1 MSARRADDARS
12 GGVAGRTAFT
22 VAAVGLVLVG
32 VLLTIFEF
40 VFVRREFLQSAET
53 LTHITGIHAAA
64 SLQFQDAD
72 AARETLAALEVLPDL
87 EAATIFD
94 AGGDAFAGYAR
105 DGEPPIGSHAEIG
118 VSYDWTD
125 ATTIVPI
132 TAQEQVIGTIVTRFE
147 LATLYRRVAAFAGMY
162 VLSGLGVLAI
172 GLPLWRRMRRQVD
185 RTQARLT
192 RLAHYDAITGQLN
205 RNAFNRD
212 LRIALDTCAPDEHVG
227 LLILDIDDFKDVN
240 DRFGHRTGD
249 DLLNQF
255 ATRLARAVRA
265 GDCVYRLGGDEF
277 AVLVQPLTSTDE
289 VDRIATRL
297 YAAFGTPIA
306 LRGHR
311 LRPSFS
317 AGIGVFPDDARD
329 IETLVAHADIAMYC
343 AKRRGKNT
351 FQRFEAHM
359 TEMTLRRLRL
369 QEDLR
374 AALDRDGELA
384 LAYQPQIG
392 ADGASIVGMETLL
405 RWNHPELGA
414 IAPAEF
420 IPLAEDCGLV
430 VPLGR
435 WVMRTACLQ
444 AARWRADGHA
454 ELRVAVN
461 VSVRQIQDRSLLS
474 AISDALAESGL
485 EPGGLEI
492 ELTESLLLEDAETN
506 MHLMQSVRD
515 LGIELA
521 IDDFGKGYS
530 SLSYLHRLPANRLK
544 IDMSFVHEIPGGGEA
559 ITTAIVAMGHSLG
572 LTVIAEGVET
582 KEQFEFLREAGC
594 DGFQG
599 YLLSGPLAADEATRV
614 FDERRRA
621 ARRGTALAP
630 LRAVTQLRAV
640 C

>member
-1 MSARRADDARS
+1 MSLRRSDDARS
-12 GGVAGRTAFT
+12 AGAAGRAAFAVAG
-22 VAAVGLVLVG
+22 VGLILVG

-53 LTHITGIHAAA
+53 LTNITGIHAAA

-87 EAATIFD
+87 EAAAIFGTD
-94 AGGDAFAGYAR
+94 GEAFAGYAR
-105 DGEPPIGSHAEIG
+105 EGEPAIASHDEIG

-125 ATTIVPI
+125 ATTIAPI
-132 TAQEQVIGTIVTRFE
+132 TAQERPIGTIVTRFE
-147 LATLYRRVAAFAGMY
+147 LASLYRRVAAFAGMY

-172 GLPLWRRMRRQVD
+172 GLPLWQRMRRQVD

-212 LRIALDTCAPDEHVG
+212 LRIALETCAPDEHVG

-289 VDRIATRL
+289 VERIATRL

-359 TEMTLRRLRL
+359 TERTLRRLRL

-374 AALDRDGELA
+374 TALERDDELA
-384 LAYQPQIG
+384 LAFQPQIG
-392 ADGASIVGMETLL
+392 ADGVSIVGM
-405 RWNHPELGA
+405 
-414 IAPAEF
+414 
-420 IPLAEDCGLV
+420 
-430 VPLGR
+430 
-435 WVMRTACLQ
+435 
-444 AARWRADGHA
+444 
-454 ELRVAVN
+454 
-461 VSVRQIQDRSLLS
+461 
-474 AISDALAESGL
+474 
-485 EPGGLEI
+485 
-492 ELTESLLLEDAETN
+492 
-506 MHLMQSVRD
+506 
-515 LGIELA
+515 
-521 IDDFGKGYS
+521 
-530 SLSYLHRLPANRLK
+530 
-544 IDMSFVHEIPGGGEA
+544 
-559 ITTAIVAMGHSLG
+559 
-572 LTVIAEGVET
+572 
-582 KEQFEFLREAGC
+582 
-594 DGFQG
+594 
-599 YLLSGPLAADEATRV
+599 
-614 FDERRRA
+614 
-621 ARRGTALAP
+621 
-630 LRAVTQLRAV
+630 
-640 C
+640 

>member
-1 MSARRADDARS
+1 MSERPAQDPRTAGA
-12 GGVAGRTAFT
+12 AGRTACAI
-22 VAAVGLVLVG
+22 AAIGLVLVG

-40 VFVRREFLQSAET
+40 VFVQREFLQSVET

-87 EAATIFD
+87 EAAAIFD
-94 AGGDAFAGYAR
+94 HDGQSFASYSR
-105 DGEPPIGSHAEIG
+105 EGEPPIGSRATVG
-118 VSYDWTD
+118 LRYDWTD

-132 TAQEQVIGTIVTRFE
+132 TAQDRVIGTIVTRFE
-147 LATLYRRVAAFAGMY
+147 LAPLYRRVAAFAGMY

-172 GLPLWRRMRRQVD
+172 GFPLWQRMRRQVD
-185 RTQARLT
+185 RAQARLT

-212 LRIALDTCAPDEHVG
+212 LRIALETCTPDEHVG

-277 AVLVQPLTSTDE
+277 AVLVQPLTSTEE
-289 VDRIATRL
+289 VERIATRL

-311 LRPSFS
+311 LRPAFS
-317 AGIGVFPDDARD
+317 AGIAMYPDDARD

-343 AKRRGKNT
+343 AKNRGKNT
-351 FQRFEAHM
+351 FQCFEAHM

-374 AALDRDGELA
+374 AALERDGELA

-392 ADGASIVGMETLL
+392 ADCHTIVGMESLL
-405 RWNHPELGA
+405 RWNHPELGP
-414 IAPAEF
+414 ISPTEF

-444 AARWRADGHA
+444 AARWREDGHSD
-454 ELRVAVN
+454 LRVAVN
-461 VSVRQIQDRSLLS
+461 VSVRQIQDRSLLG
-474 AISDALAESGL
+474 AIRDALAESGL
-485 EPGGLEI
+485 EPRGLEI

-506 MHLMQSVRD
+506 MRLMQSVRD

-572 LTVIAEGVET
+572 LTVIAEGVEA
-582 KEQFEFLREAGC
+582 KEQLDFLRDAGC

-599 YLLSGPLAADEATRV
+599 FLLSGPLSAEAATRLL
-614 FDERRRA
+614 DERRRP
-621 ARRGTALAP
+621 ARRETPPTP
-630 LRAVTQLRAV
+630 LRAVTQLRV
-640 C
+640 VG

>member
-1 MSARRADDARS
+1 MSERRAEDARTA
-12 GGVAGRTAFT
+12 GEAGRAAFA

-40 VFVRREFLQSAET
+40 VFVRREFLQSVDT

-87 EAATIFD
+87 EAASIFD
-94 AGGDAFAGYAR
+94 IDGESFAGYAR
-105 DGEPPIGSHAEIG
+105 EGAPPIGSRAATGIRH
-118 VSYDWTD
+118 DWTD

-132 TAQEQVIGTIVTRFE
+132 MAQEREIGSIATRFE
-147 LATLYRRVAAFAGMY
+147 LAPLYRRVAAFAGMY
-162 VLSGLGVLAI
+162 VLAGLGVLAI
-172 GLPLWRRMRRQVD
+172 GFPLWQRMRRQVD
-185 RTQARLT
+185 RAQARLT

-255 ATRLARAVRA
+255 ATRLAREVRA

-277 AVLVQPLTSTDE
+277 AVLVQPLTATDE
-289 VDRIATRL
+289 VERIATRL

-317 AGIGVFPDDARD
+317 AGIGVYPDDARD

-343 AKRRGKNT
+343 AKNRGKNM

-359 TEMTLRRLRL
+359 TEMMLRRLRL

-374 AALDRDGELA
+374 AALDRDDELA

-392 ADGASIVGMETLL
+392 ADCISIVGMETLL
-405 RWNHPELGA
+405 RWNHPELGP

-435 WVMRTACLQ
+435 WVMRTACMQ

-461 VSVRQIQDRSLLS
+461 VSVRQIQDRSLLC

-485 EPGGLEI
+485 EPRGLEI

-521 IDDFGKGYS
+521 IDDFGRGYS

-572 LTVIAEGVET
+572 LTVIAEGVEA
-582 KEQFEFLREAGC
+582 KEQLDFLREAGC

-599 YLLSGPLAADEATRV
+599 FLLSGPLSAEEATRLL
-614 FDERRRA
+614 DERRRP
-621 ARRGTALAP
+621 ARREPAQAP
-630 LRAVTQLRAV
+630 LRPVSQLRAFA
-640 C
+640 

>member
-1 MSARRADDARS
+1 MSSRRAEDARTA
-12 GGVAGRTAFT
+12 GAAGRMAFA

-72 AARETLAALEVLPDL
+72 AASETLAALEVLPDL
-87 EAATIFD
+87 EAASIFGID
-94 AGGDAFAGYAR
+94 GESLAGYAR
-105 DGEPPIGSHAEIG
+105 EGEPPIGSRAAIG
-118 VSYDWTD
+118 VHYDWTD

-132 TAQEQVIGTIVTRFE
+132 KAQDREIGTIVTRFE
-147 LATLYRRVAAFAGMY
+147 LAPLYRRVAAFAGMY

-172 GLPLWRRMRRQVD
+172 GLPLWQRMRRQVD

-277 AVLVQPLTSTDE
+277 AVLVQPLTSTEE
-289 VDRIATRL
+289 VERIATRL

-317 AGIGVFPDDARD
+317 AGIGVYPDDARD

-343 AKRRGKNT
+343 AKNRGKNT

-359 TEMTLRRLRL
+359 TEMMLRRLRL

-374 AALDRDGELA
+374 TALERDDELA
-384 LAYQPQIG
+384 LAYQPQIA
-392 ADGASIVGMETLL
+392 ADCVSIVGMETLL
-405 RWNHPELGA
+405 RWNHPELGP
-414 IAPAEF
+414 IAPTEF

-435 WVMRTACLQ
+435 WVMRTACMQ

-454 ELRVAVN
+454 DLRVAVN

-474 AISDALAESGL
+474 AIRDALAESGL
-485 EPGGLEI
+485 EPRGLEI

-521 IDDFGKGYS
+521 IDDFGRGYS

-572 LTVIAEGVET
+572 LTVIAEGVEA
-582 KEQFEFLREAGC
+582 KEQLDFLREAGC

-599 YLLSGPLAADEATRV
+599 FLLSGPLSADDATRLLE
-614 FDERRRA
+614 ERRHPV
-621 ARRGTALAP
+621 RRETPPVP
-630 LRAVTQLRAV
+630 LRTMTQLRAV

>member
-1 MSARRADDARS
+1 MSARRAEDARTAS
-12 GGVAGRTAFT
+12 KAGRTAFA

-64 SLQFQDAD
+64 SLQFQDAA

-87 EAATIFD
+87 EAAAIFD
-94 AGGDAFAGYAR
+94 ADSQSFASYAR
-105 DGEPPIGSHAEIG
+105 GGEPQIGSHAEIG
-118 VSYDWTD
+118 IRYDWTD

-132 TAQEQVIGTIVTRFE
+132 TAQDRAIGTIVTRFE
-147 LATLYRRVAAFAGMY
+147 LAPLYRRVAAFAGMY

-172 GLPLWRRMRRQVD
+172 GLPLWQRMRRQVD
-185 RTQARLT
+185 RAHARMT

-212 LRIALDTCAPDEHVG
+212 LRVALETCAPDEHVG

-255 ATRLARAVRA
+255 ATRLARAVRG

-277 AVLVQPLTSTDE
+277 AVLVQPLTSTEE
-289 VDRIATRL
+289 VERIATRL

-317 AGIGVFPDDARD
+317 AGIAVYPDDAVD

-343 AKRRGKNT
+343 AKNRGKNT

-374 AALDRDGELA
+374 AALERDDELA

-392 ADGASIVGMETLL
+392 ADCVSIVGMETLL
-405 RWNHPELGA
+405 RWNHPELGP
-414 IAPAEF
+414 ISPTEF

-435 WVMRTACLQ
+435 WVMRTACMQ

-454 ELRVAVN
+454 DLRVAVN

-474 AISDALAESGL
+474 AIRDALAESGL
-485 EPGGLEI
+485 EPRGLEI

-572 LTVIAEGVET
+572 LTVIAEGVEA
-582 KEQFEFLREAGC
+582 KEQLDFLREAGC

-599 YLLSGPLAADEATRV
+599 FLLSGPLTAEKATALLE
-614 FDERRRA
+614 ERRRP
-621 ARRGTALAP
+621 ARREAPMALRTAA
-630 LRAVTQLRAV
+630 QLRIV

>member
-1 MSARRADDARS
+1 MRLRRAEDTRTA
-12 GGVAGRTAFT
+12 GEAGRTAFA

-40 VFVRREFLQSAET
+40 VLVRREFLQSVET

-72 AARETLAALEVLPDL
+72 AASETLAALEVLPNL
-87 EAATIFD
+87 EAASIFGID
-94 AGGDAFAGYAR
+94 GESFAGYAR
-105 DGEPPIGSHAEIG
+105 EGEPPIGSRAAIG
-118 VSYDWTD
+118 VRYDWTD

-132 TAQEQVIGTIVTRFE
+132 MAQDREIGRIVTRFE
-147 LATLYRRVAAFAGMY
+147 IAPLYRRVAAFAGMY
-162 VLSGLGVLAI
+162 VLAGLGVLAI
-172 GLPLWRRMRRQVD
+172 GLPLWQRMRRQVD
-185 RTQARLT
+185 RAQARLT

-212 LRIALDTCAPDEHVG
+212 LRIALETCMPDEHVG

-277 AVLVQPLTSTDE
+277 AVLVQPLTSTEE
-289 VDRIATRL
+289 VERIATRL

-317 AGIGVFPDDARD
+317 AGIGVYPDDARD

-343 AKRRGKNT
+343 AKNRGKNT

-359 TEMTLRRLRL
+359 TEMMLRRLRL

-374 AALDRDGELA
+374 AALERDGELA

-392 ADGASIVGMETLL
+392 ADCASIVGMETLL
-405 RWNHPELGA
+405 RWNHPELGP

-435 WVMRTACLQ
+435 WVMRTACMQ
-444 AARWRADGHA
+444 GARWRADGHVD
-454 ELRVAVN
+454 LRVAVN

-474 AISDALAESGL
+474 AIRDALVESGL
-485 EPGGLEI
+485 EPRGLEI

-521 IDDFGKGYS
+521 IDDFGRGYS

-572 LTVIAEGVET
+572 LTVIAEGVEA
-582 KEQFEFLREAGC
+582 KEQLDFLREAGC

-599 YLLSGPLAADEATRV
+599 FLLSGPLSAEEATRLLE
-614 FDERRRA
+614 ERRRP
-621 ARRGTALAP
+621 ARRETPLLLRTATP
-630 LRAVTQLRAV
+630 LRAV

>member
-1 MSARRADDARS
+1 MSSRRAEDARTA
-12 GGVAGRTAFT
+12 GAAGRMAFA

-72 AARETLAALEVLPDL
+72 AASETLAALEVLPDL
-87 EAATIFD
+87 EAASIFGID
-94 AGGDAFAGYAR
+94 GESLAGYAR
-105 DGEPPIGSHAEIG
+105 EGEPPIGSRAAIG
-118 VSYDWTD
+118 VHYDWTD

-132 TAQEQVIGTIVTRFE
+132 KAQDREIGTIVTRFE
-147 LATLYRRVAAFAGMY
+147 LAPLYRRVAAFAGMY

-172 GLPLWRRMRRQVD
+172 GLPLWQRMRRQVD

-277 AVLVQPLTSTDE
+277 AVLVQPLTSTEE
-289 VDRIATRL
+289 VERIATRL

-317 AGIGVFPDDARD
+317 AGIGVYPDDARD

-343 AKRRGKNT
+343 AKNRGKNT

-359 TEMTLRRLRL
+359 TEMMLRRLRL

-374 AALDRDGELA
+374 TALERDDELA
-384 LAYQPQIG
+384 LAYQPQIA
-392 ADGASIVGMETLL
+392 ADCVSIVGMETLL
-405 RWNHPELGA
+405 RWNHPELGP
-414 IAPAEF
+414 IAPTEF

-435 WVMRTACLQ
+435 WVMRTACMQ

-454 ELRVAVN
+454 DLRVAVN

-474 AISDALAESGL
+474 AIRDALAESGL
-485 EPGGLEI
+485 EPCGLEI

-521 IDDFGKGYS
+521 IDDFGRGYS

-572 LTVIAEGVET
+572 LTVIAEGVEA
-582 KEQFEFLREAGC
+582 KEQLDFLREAGC

-599 YLLSGPLAADEATRV
+599 FLLSGPLSADDATRLLE
-614 FDERRRA
+614 ERRRP
-621 ARRGTALAP
+621 ARRETPPMP
-630 LRAVTQLRAV
+630 LRTMNQLRAV